1 MHRQKRERKQQGN
14 GIKHR
19 CDVTRDIKTILEIE
33 KKYSI
38 VVYIL
43 GNDKTKRK
51 EGKSIWWRGGGVKGE
66 TASLTKERGKCFQ
79 LFWPEKSINLIIRYF
94 GLKGLRGFFIQLTCR
109 PH

>member
-51 EGKSIWWRGGGVKGE
+51 EGKSIWWRGGG
-66 TASLTKERGKCFQ
+66 
-79 LFWPEKSINLIIRYF
+79 
-94 GLKGLRGFFIQLTCR
+94 LKGKRLPLQKREESVFSFFGQR
-109 PH
+109 KA